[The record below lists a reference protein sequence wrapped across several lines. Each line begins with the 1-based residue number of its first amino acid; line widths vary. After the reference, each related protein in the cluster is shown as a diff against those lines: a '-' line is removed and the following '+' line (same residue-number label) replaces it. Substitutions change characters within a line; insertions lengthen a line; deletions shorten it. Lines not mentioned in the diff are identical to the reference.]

1 MAAPPNTV
9 AQWQALIREG
19 NGLRAAG
26 RPAEAIERYRRAVAL
41 VPDQAAARYN
51 LGLALRDAREWR
63 DSALAFRDAAR
74 LDPSDHEAMQNV
86 VTTLALAI
94 AAEPRPIF
102 AATPPAPSAGTAP
115 VSIVVCSVREA
126 HLAAM
131 RASFAAALGARTHEF
146 VVIRDARSLCE
157 GYQRGL
163 EAARHE
169 TIVFA
174 HDDVELLSP
183 RPFEALDAALAAN
196 DVVGLVG
203 SRVVSGPAVTWAGH
217 PHIHGALAYPDGEA
231 CRVAVYSLEA
241 GVLGGMRALDGF
253 LFAAR
258 RAAAL
263 ALGFDAA
270 TFDGFHFYDLDFT
283 YRAHC
288 AGLRV
293 ALTTQITALH
303 ASAGSY
309 DAQWRSHAERFRR
322 KFSLPDS
329 PQGPHHW
336 YGARM
341 ATRDEAVRF
350 FDEWRALCAAPAVQ
364 P

>member
-1 MAAPPNTV
+1 MAAPPDTV

-26 RPAEAIERYRRAVAL
+26 RLEEAIACYRRAVAL
-41 VPDQAAARYN
+41 FPGQAAARYN
-51 LGLALRDAREWR
+51 LGLALRDARQWR
-63 DSALAFRDAAR
+63 EAALAFRDAAR
-74 LDPSDHEAMQNV
+74 LDPADHEAMQNA

-102 AATPPAPSAGTAP
+102 AATPPRPAGTAP

-126 HLAAM
+126 YLAAM
-131 RASFAAALGARTHEF
+131 RESFTAALGARAHEF

-163 EAARHE
+163 EAARHG

-183 RPFEALDAALAAN
+183 RPFEALDAALAAH

-217 PHIHGALAYPDGEA
+217 PHIHGALAYPDGDG

-241 GVLGGMRALDGF
+241 GLLGGMRALDGF

-258 RAAAL
+258 REAAL
-263 ALGFDAA
+263 SVGFDAA

-283 YRAHC
+283 YRAHR

-293 ALTTQITALH
+293 ALTTEIAALH

-309 DAQWRSHAERFRR
+309 DAHWREQARRFSR
-322 KFSLPDS
+322 KFSLPES

-341 ATRDEAVRF
+341 ATREHAVRF
-350 FDEWRALCAAPAVQ
+350 FDEWRALCAEPAA
-364 P
+364 